1 MHLAHSFIVAYCCIV
16 CRKRKLFVVNHRMLW
31 RHNIINTFVCFLVQ
45 SVVVWSLSLCVQS
58 WKCSSGITMD
68 PFLGSTYHFEA
79 RELWWPPTGWHVS
92 HWRGVRQ
99 MLLQTAGSCD
109 FPPVTAWGLYR
120 KFAAIV
126 HSKHYCSDIHL
137 SADGD
142 TLYTSLYSGILA
154 ETEVLSSYSSL
165 PLV

>member
-1 MHLAHSFIVAYCCIV
+1 MPT
-16 CRKRKLFVVNHRMLW
+16 CRSWKTGLEFWKW
-31 RHNIINTFVCFLVQ
+31 RPYKVRSLV
-45 SVVVWSLSLCVQS
+45 SNSIYAKKDRNGLCVQS

-154 ETEVLSSYSSL
+154 ETEVLSSYSSI